1 VVHTDGNAVGA
12 ISQSPPRDL
21 TLEDALPH
29 MRNGVPRARAK
40 MPSDSCASAK
50 EDPKVRVLIT
60 GGAGFIGSY
69 LSEAHLNRGDEVYS
83 IDDLS
88 TGSLDNIKHILKNP
102 RFHFVNDT
110 ILNREA
116 MLELTGI
123 CDVIVHLAAAVGVRL
138 IIDEPLKTIHTNI
151 LGTDIVLELA
161 NKFRKKTFIA
171 STSEVYGRNSKV
183 PLSEDDD
190 RIYGSTVVARW
201 SYAATKAMDEF
212 LALAYYRT
220 KQLPVIIARFF
231 NTVGPRQ
238 TGRYGMVIPR
248 FVGQA
253 LSNQPITV
261 YGDGSQTRSFTSVE
275 DVVRGVIALID
286 EPKAVGEIFNI
297 GGDMEIS
304 INALAQRIKDL
315 IGSSSRIEH
324 IPYEQAYQEGFED
337 MERRV
342 PDISKIKR
350 YVAYNNTL
358 DLDAILTK
366 VIECERTR

>member
-1 VVHTDGNAVGA
+1 
-12 ISQSPPRDL
+12 
-21 TLEDALPH
+21 
-29 MRNGVPRARAK
+29 MRI
-40 MPSDSCASAK
+40 
-50 EDPKVRVLIT
+50 LIT

-69 LSEAHLNRGDEVYS
+69 LSEAYIERGEEVWA

-88 TGSLDNIKHILKNP
+88 TGSLDNIAPLLHHP

-110 ILNREA
+110 ILNREIL
-116 MLELTGI
+116 LELTGT

-138 IIDEPLKTIHTNI
+138 IIEEPLKSIHTNVV
-151 LGTDIVLELA
+151 GTELVLEMA

-183 PLSEDDD
+183 PLNEDDQ
-190 RIYGSTVVARW
+190 RIYGSTVLARW

-220 KQLPVIIARFF
+220 KQLPVIITRFF

-253 LSNQPITV
+253 LRNDPITV
-261 YGDGSQTRSFTSVE
+261 YGDGSQTRTFTYVG
-275 DVVRGVIALID
+275 DVVNGIIALID
-286 EPKAVGEIFNI
+286 EPRAVGEIFNI
-297 GGDMEIS
+297 GGEEEIT
-304 INALAQRIKDL
+304 IDNLASRVKAVT
-315 IGSSSRIEH
+315 GSSSRIER
-324 IPYEQAYQEGFED
+324 IPYSEAYQEGFED

-342 PDISKIKR
+342 PDITRIQR
-350 YVAYNNTL
+350 LVGYRNTC
-358 DLDAILTK
+358 DIDAILSR
-366 VIECERTR
+366 VVDYERTR